1 MKVYLRNTLTGLF
14 YGGPEQWTTESTR
27 ALEFP
32 APDTALDIVSNSK
45 LPSMEVVIH
54 FEDAQFNLPLTI
66 VGLGK

>member
-14 YGGPEQWTTESTR
+14 YGGPEQWTNESTR

-32 APDTALDIVSNSK
+32 APDTALDIVSNSN

-66 VGLGK
+66 VGMGK